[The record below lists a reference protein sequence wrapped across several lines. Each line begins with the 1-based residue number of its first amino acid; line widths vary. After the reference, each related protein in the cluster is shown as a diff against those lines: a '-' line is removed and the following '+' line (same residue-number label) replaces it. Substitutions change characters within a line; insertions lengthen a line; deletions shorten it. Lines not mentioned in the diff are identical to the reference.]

1 MQLRSKQ
8 RGISLGGL
16 MVGAVL
22 FIALAMVGMKLL
34 PSYIEFFAI
43 KKAVVALANEKRG
56 ATVTEIRKAFD
67 ARTSVDDITT
77 ITGSDL
83 EITKEG
89 AELVI
94 NANYRKEVPL
104 FGGAGIY
111 IQFFAS
117 SKG

>member
-8 RGISLGGL
+8 RGMSLGGL
-16 MVGAVL
+16 MAGAVV
-22 FIALAMVGMKLL
+22 FIALAMVGLKLA

-43 KKAVVALANEKRG
+43 KKAVVALATEKRG
-56 ATVTEIRKAFD
+56 ATVNEIRKAFD

-77 ITGSDL
+77 ITGADL

-89 AELVI
+89 SDLVI